1 MRILRGTF
9 RLSVVVAVLVA
20 AYSAFITYQKSA
32 DYRAQQL
39 REYFDVKFAYQ
50 CAARQTDENLR
61 PFVNDYGLIDLI
73 KAGCTEQK
81 MVASFDELKQWRDG
95 TPSWHEPDER
105 DMPALFDGYATF
117 LWLVLAFV
125 AVNLIGLLVVGIKN
139 VSRWVVAGFRP
150 SRT

>member
-61 PFVNDYGLIDLI
+61 QFVNDYGLIDLI

-81 MVASFDELKQWRDG
+81 MVASFDELKQWRMERRVG
-95 TPSWHEPDER
+95 TSP
-105 DMPALFDGYATF
+105 MNATCPRY
-117 LWLVLAFV
+117 LTVMRR
-125 AVNLIGLLVVGIKN
+125 
-139 VSRWVVAGFRP
+139 S
-150 SRT
+150 